1 MLHSGNVILCPKGSV
16 FPIPLHPFNS
26 FYSPYSSCLSL
37 HTSFCYRAMRAMCN
51 PCQNSECTEE
61 KTVHRQAGKL
71 LHLWNSYM
79 QSSQGSLHP
88 GAEKAVPPLHLQLLC
103 LRSNKCRFTMCNP
116 VLLWIFHCQRY
127 LTSNSRVLW
136 ADCLCKCPQLLLCLG
151 RELQVLLALWHTIT
165 L

>member
-1 MLHSGNVILCPKGSV
+1 MLSSALRGVSFLSPCTPLILSTPLTLPVFLFTLPSVTEQCVLCVI
-16 FPIPLHPFNS
+16 H
-26 FYSPYSSCLSL
+26 
-37 HTSFCYRAMRAMCN
+37 A
-51 PCQNSECTEE
+51 
-61 KTVHRQAGKL
+61 KTVNVQKRKQSTV

-151 RELQVLLALWHTIT
+151 RELQVLLALWHTVT